1 MTHVHGLHVDDNT
14 GQDLRWSIMDDF
26 RTRSFCYTHVITSL
40 ICRRFPDALSGHL
53 DEEVHK
59 KKQIGKK
66 HPVSTPIKLETNED
80 KDQDSTKPHE
90 HHAVHESAA

>member
-1 MTHVHGLHVDDNT
+1 
-14 GQDLRWSIMDDF
+14 MDDF

-40 ICRRFPDALSGHL
+40 ICREFPDALSGHL
-53 DEEVHK
+53 DEK
-59 KKQIGKK
+59 KSIKKQIGKK

-90 HHAVHESAA
+90 HHAVHGKRRMMGEPFFMPL